1 MDNKKLDITDFK
13 NMLLV
18 KNQLVYRTLE
28 ELEAFCEDEKKYATF
43 LDSVALLINH
53 DEGFFRLDE
62 SFALKISEIIDKYRF
77 VFRDSDYLATAN
89 DIICQLNLV
98 KGDSELT
105 RTSKLEHYLL
115 WHENARM
122 VDFDTHEDLIITVA
136 DDAFVYHMMET
147 GEKKNISPVIVYSSL
162 NYFAMVC
169 PEVFEQKEFYQQ
181 SMDYLNARRQNIIFR
196 RAEKTYVSEVKENIQ
211 KVKKDS

>member
-1 MDNKKLDITDFK
+1 MDGTKLNITDFK

-28 ELEAFCEDEKKYATF
+28 ELEVFCGDEKKYATF

-53 DEGFFRLDE
+53 DEGFLQLDE
-62 SFALKISEIIDKYRF
+62 AFVLKIEEIIGKYRF
-77 VFRDSDYLATAN
+77 AFKDSDYLATVN
-89 DIICQLNLV
+89 GIICQLNLL
-98 KGDSELT
+98 KADSEIT
-105 RTSKLEHYLL
+105 RTSKLEHYLG
-115 WHENARM
+115 WQENARM
-122 VDFDTHEDLIITVA
+122 VSFDTQEDLIITVA
-136 DDAFVYHMMET
+136 DDAFVYHIMET
-147 GEKKNISPVIVYSSL
+147 GEKKNIPPVIVYSSL

-169 PEVFEQKEFYQQ
+169 PEVFEQKEFYQR

-196 RAEKTYVSEVKENIQ
+196 RAEKNYVSEVKENIQ